1 VSDSSVIGHQLALDV
16 DRVATGGRSLGL
28 GPDGRVVFVA
38 GAIPGERVLA
48 TVEAEYP
55 RRLEAI
61 ADEVI
66 TGSPDRIDPSCP
78 NVARGCGGCDW
89 QHIGSDRQS
98 MLRRAIV
105 VDCLRRLAR
114 IDAFDVSTTA
124 GKQPTVG
131 GDSPGVPVRPG
142 PTLASAGYRTT
153 VRVAVVDGCAGYRKR
168 SAHEVVDVEQ
178 CAISH
183 PMVES
188 VLAEGRFGSARE
200 VTIRVGAATGERMVV
215 VTPTAD
221 GVTVPDDVIA
231 VGADELAAG
240 RRPHIHEVVG
250 GIRFQI
256 SAGSFFQCRPDGA
269 LALGQV
275 VSDALSEV
283 EGTMLDAY
291 CGVGL
296 FGALCGTGRRVVGVE
311 SSSSAAADAGIN
323 LGPHAEVVENRFER
337 WKPQPVAVAVAD
349 PARSGLR
356 AGGADRLARTG
367 AEIIALVS
375 CDPASLAR
383 DARLLLDRGYELNA
397 VTVVDLFGQTSH
409 VETVS
414 QFRRRPRAPK
424 GPVIG

>member
-1 VSDSSVIGHQLALDV
+1 MSDSSGIGHRLALDV

-28 GPDGRVVFVA
+28 APDGRVVFVA

-48 TVEAEYP
+48 TVEGEYS
-55 RRLEAI
+55 RRLEAV
-61 ADEVI
+61 AEEVI
-66 TGSPDRIDPSCP
+66 AGSPDRIDPPCP

-89 QHIGSDRQS
+89 QHVSTERQRR
-98 MLRRAIV
+98 LRRAIV

-114 IDAFDVSTTA
+114 IDAIDVSMTE
-124 GKQPTVG
+124 GEEPSDRG
-131 GDSPGVPVRPG
+131 RSPVVPVRPG
-142 PTLASAGYRTT
+142 PSLAPAGYRTT
-153 VRVAVVDGCAGYRKR
+153 VRVAVVDGRAGYRKR
-168 SAHEVVDVEQ
+168 SAHEVVAVEK

-188 VLAEGRFGSARE
+188 LLTDGRFGSARE
-200 VTIRVGAATGERMVV
+200 VIIRVGAATGERMVV
-215 VTPTAD
+215 VEPSAA
-221 GVTVPDDVIA
+221 GVAAPDDVIV
-231 VGADELAAG
+231 VGADELAGG

-269 LALGQV
+269 LFLAQV

-283 EGTMLDAY
+283 EGTLLDAY

-296 FGALCGTGRRVVGVE
+296 FGALCSTGRRVVGVE
-311 SSSSAAADAGIN
+311 SSPVAAADARIN
-323 LGPHAEVVENRFER
+323 LGPHANVVESRFER

-356 AGGADRLARTG
+356 AAGADRLARTG

-375 CDPASLAR
+375 CDPAALAR
-383 DARLLLDRGYELNA
+383 DARLLLDRGYELEV
-397 VTVVDLFGQTSH
+397 VTVFDLFGQTSH

-414 QFRRRPRAPK
+414 QFRRR
-424 GPVIG
+424 